1 MMNFY
6 PFFWSPFYRRP
17 SPYYLNNNSAYNAR
31 CETVHNLGCG
41 STYNLEHN
49 VNYNSNYRLNYNLHN
64 CSNVSNKKPE
74 THCFPS
80 ASRSNKQEKFNDSNL
95 SSKNCEKSRNDN
107 FKNYIKSR
115 NNNFKSTESTC
126 YSKDNS
132 LPCID
137 SCFEGNYFSDEYF
150 EIFGLKL
157 HFDDLLIIC
166 ILFFLYQE
174 DVKDTYLYISLILL
188 LLS

>member
-6 PFFWSPFYRRP
+6 PFFGSPFYRKP
-17 SPYYLNNNSAYNAR
+17 SPYYLNNGFIYGARRTSEHNLNYNSTCSTRPNSAYNLK
-31 CETVHNLGCG
+31 HNSHCD
-41 STYNLEHN
+41 
-49 VNYNSNYRLNYNLHN
+49 NLHN
-64 CSNVSNKKPE
+64 SNNFSDKNNETNCS
-74 THCFPS
+74 PS
-80 ASRSNKQEKFNDSNL
+80 ISRSKKQEKFNNSNFSDS
-95 SSKNCEKSRNDN
+95 SSKNYVKSKNSN
-107 FKNYIKSR
+107 FKNFERAENTGCNK
-115 NNNFKSTESTC
+115 NNNLLYIGSCPEDN
-126 YSKDNS
+126 YS
-132 LPCID
+132 
-137 SCFEGNYFSDEYF
+137 SDECF

>member
-6 PFFWSPFYRRP
+6 PFFGSPFYRRP
-17 SPYYLNNNSAYNAR
+17 SPYYPNRNFDYTAKH
-31 CETVHNLGCG
+31 ETSHNLDCDPTNNTSHNLSYN
-41 STYNLEHN
+41 STYH
-49 VNYNSNYRLNYNLHN
+49 SNRNLHN
-64 CSNVSNKKPE
+64 LNDFSSKIAE
-74 THCFPS
+74 THCSPS
-80 ASRSNKQEKFNDSNL
+80 TLRHKKQEKFNNSNFSDL
-95 SSKNCEKSRNDN
+95 SSKNYVKSKNDN
-107 FKNYIKSR
+107 FKNFESAENTSCDKSNNLPYIDLCSED
-115 NNNFKSTESTC
+115 N
-126 YSKDNS
+126 YS
-132 LPCID
+132 
-137 SCFEGNYFSDEYF
+137 SDECF

>member
-6 PFFWSPFYRRP
+6 PFFGSPFYRRP
-17 SPYYLNNNSAYNAR
+17 SPYYPNRNFNRTAKH
-31 CETVHNLGCG
+31 ETAHNLDCNPIDNTNHNLSYN
-41 STYNLEHN
+41 STYR
-49 VNYNSNYRLNYNLHN
+49 SNRNLHN
-64 CSNVSNKKPE
+64 SNNFSSKIAE
-74 THCFPS
+74 THCSPITL
-80 ASRSNKQEKFNDSNL
+80 RPKKQEKFSNFNFSDF
-95 SSKNCEKSRNDN
+95 SSKNYARSKNSN
-107 FKNYIKSR
+107 FKNFESAENTGCNKSNNLPYIGSCPED
-115 NNNFKSTESTC
+115 N
-126 YSKDNS
+126 YS
-132 LPCID
+132 
-137 SCFEGNYFSDEYF
+137 SDECF

>member
-6 PFFWSPFYRRP
+6 PFFGPPFYRRP
-17 SPYYLNNNSAYNAR
+17 SPYYSSNNYAYNVRREAS
-31 CETVHNLGCG
+31 HNLDCDP
-41 STYNLEHN
+41 TYNAGHN
-49 VNYNSNYRLNYNLHN
+49 PNYNSTYRSNHNLHN
-64 CSNVSNKKPE
+64 YKNVANKNAE
-74 THCFPS
+74 THCSPS
-80 ASRSNKQEKFNDSNL
+80 ITHTQNNR
-95 SSKNCEKSRNDN
+95 DN
-107 FKNYIKSR
+107 N
-115 NNNFKSTESTC
+115 
-126 YSKDNS
+126 NS

-137 SCFEGNYFSDEYF
+137 PHLEDSYFSDEYF

-157 HFDDLLIIC
+157 HFDDILIIC

>member
-6 PFFWSPFYRRP
+6 PFFGPPFYRRP
-17 SPYYLNNNSAYNAR
+17 SPYYSSNNYAYNAKR
-31 CETVHNLGCG
+31 KTSHSSGG
-41 STYNLEHN
+41 DPTYNAGHN
-49 VNYNSNYRLNYNLHN
+49 VNYNSTYRSNCNLHN
-64 CSNVSNKKPE
+64 HNNVANKNTE
-74 THCFPS
+74 THCSPS
-80 ASRSNKQEKFNDSNL
+80 ITHSQNNR
-95 SSKNCEKSRNDN
+95 DN
-107 FKNYIKSR
+107 
-115 NNNFKSTESTC
+115 T
-126 YSKDNS
+126 S

-137 SCFEGNYFSDEYF
+137 SCFEDNYFSDEYF

-157 HFDDLLIIC
+157 HFDDILIIC

>member
-6 PFFWSPFYRRP
+6 PFFGPPFYRRP
-17 SPYYLNNNSAYNAR
+17 SHYYSGNNYAYNAKR
-31 CETVHNLGCG
+31 ETAHNSGCAP
-41 STYNLEHN
+41 TYNPGHN
-49 VNYNSNYRLNYNLHN
+49 VNYNSTYRSNNNLHN
-64 CSNVSNKKPE
+64 YSNVPNKNTE
-74 THCFPS
+74 THYSPS
-80 ASRSNKQEKFNDSNL
+80 ITPSQNNRD
-95 SSKNCEKSRNDN
+95 
-107 FKNYIKSR
+107 
-115 NNNFKSTESTC
+115 NNN
-126 YSKDNS
+126 NS

-137 SCFEGNYFSDEYF
+137 SCFEDNYFSDEYF

-157 HFDDLLIIC
+157 HFDDILIIC

>member
-6 PFFWSPFYRRP
+6 PFFGPPFYRRP
-17 SPYYLNNNSAYNAR
+17 SPYYSSNNYTYNAKR
-31 CETVHNLGCG
+31 ETSHNSGCNP
-41 STYNLEHN
+41 TYNPEHN
-49 VNYNSNYRLNYNLHN
+49 VNYNSTYRSNRNLHN
-64 CSNVSNKKPE
+64 YSNASNKNTE
-74 THCFPS
+74 THYSPNVT
-80 ASRSNKQEKFNDSNL
+80 RSQNNRD
-95 SSKNCEKSRNDN
+95 
-107 FKNYIKSR
+107 
-115 NNNFKSTESTC
+115 NNN
-126 YSKDNS
+126 NNR

-137 SCFEGNYFSDEYF
+137 SCFEDNYFSDECF

-157 HFDDLLIIC
+157 HFDDILIIC